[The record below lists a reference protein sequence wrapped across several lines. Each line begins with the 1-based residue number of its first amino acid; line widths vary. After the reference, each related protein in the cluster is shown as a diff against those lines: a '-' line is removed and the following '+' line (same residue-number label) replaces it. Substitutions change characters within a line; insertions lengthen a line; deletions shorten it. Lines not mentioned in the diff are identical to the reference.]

1 MTSDRHGV
9 VATVDRRATR
19 TGVEVLERGGGAVD
33 AAIAANAVL
42 SVTAPHLCGMGGD
55 LFALVFDGATV
66 CALNASGR
74 SGSGAD
80 AAELRRDGHV
90 AMPLR
95 HDVRSV
101 TVPGCVDGWIELHRA
116 GARLS
121 LAELLAPAIELAEHG
136 CGAASSLVESLRR
149 LDPAGRAAL
158 AELADEATAAG
169 ARVRRPGLATALTAI
184 AEEGRDGFY
193 RGSFGRGLAALAPEL
208 FTDDDLDA
216 TCAEWVEPLA
226 VATWG
231 HVVHTFPPNSQG
243 YLTLGAAAI
252 AEALGI
258 PDDQD
263 DPRWPHVLIE
273 ASILAAYD
281 RPDRLHD
288 QADGPALLRR
298 IIERRGRF
306 DADGASLLPIAAN
319 PGDTTYV
326 GVVDDAGVGVSLIQ
340 SNGSGF
346 GSWLAE
352 PTTGINL
359 HNRAVGFN
367 LLSGHPAELG
377 PRRRPPHTLAPA
389 LVTRPDG
396 TLAVV
401 VGSAGG
407 DAQPQI
413 VLQLLARL
421 LRHGESAADAVGAAR
436 WVLRSGPTGFDTW
449 TNAGPATVVRLESG
463 APAGWVD
470 GLRRRGHLVEM
481 TPRSD
486 GTFGH
491 AHAIT
496 VSAEGGVAG
505 SAEPRTG
512 LGPEDGVSPS

>member
-1 MTSDRHGV
+1 VTPNRRGV
-9 VATVDRRATR
+9 VATVDRRATYA
-19 TGVEVLERGGGAVD
+19 GVDVFERGGSAVD

-66 CALNASGR
+66 RSLNASGR
-74 SGSGAD
+74 SGRGAD
-80 AAELRRDGHV
+80 AGGLRRDGHTT
-90 AMPLR
+90 MPLR

-101 TVPGCVDGWIELHRA
+101 TVPGCVDGWMELHQA
-116 GARLS
+116 GARLP

-136 CGAASSLVESLRR
+136 CGAAPSLVDSVRG

-158 AELADEATAAG
+158 AELANQATATDAP
-169 ARVRRPGLATALTAI
+169 VRRPGLAAALAAI
-184 AEEGRDGFY
+184 AADGRNGFY
-193 RGSFGRGLAALAPEL
+193 RGSFGRGLVTMAPEL
-208 FTDDDLDA
+208 FTHDDLG
-216 TCAEWVEPLA
+216 TSCAQWVEPLSVPA
-226 VATWG
+226 WG
-231 HVVHTFPPNSQG
+231 HVVHTVPPNSQG
-243 YLTLGAAAI
+243 YVTLGALAI
-252 AEALGI
+252 ADAQGI

-263 DPRWPHVLIE
+263 DPGWPHVLIE

-288 QADGPALLRR
+288 QAAGPALLGS
-298 IIERRGRF
+298 IIERGDRF
-306 DADGASLLPIAAN
+306 DAERASALPIGAG

-326 GVVDDAGVGVSLIQ
+326 AAVDDAGVGVSLIQ

-359 HNRAVGFN
+359 HNRGVGFT
-367 LLSGHPAELG
+367 LRSGHPAELG
-377 PRRRPPHTLAPA
+377 PRRRPPHTLAPTI
-389 LVTRPDG
+389 VTRPDG
-396 TLAVV
+396 TLAAV

-421 LRHGESAADAVGAAR
+421 LRHRESAAAAVAAPR

-449 TNAGPATVVRLESG
+449 THAGPATVVRLESG
-463 APAGWVD
+463 TPVGWVD
-470 GLRRRGHLVEM
+470 GLRGRGHRIEM
-481 TPRSD
+481 SPRGD

-496 VSAEGGVAG
+496 VSVDGDVAG
-505 SAEPRTG
+505 AAEPRIG
-512 LGPEDGVSPS
+512 LEPHTGVSPS